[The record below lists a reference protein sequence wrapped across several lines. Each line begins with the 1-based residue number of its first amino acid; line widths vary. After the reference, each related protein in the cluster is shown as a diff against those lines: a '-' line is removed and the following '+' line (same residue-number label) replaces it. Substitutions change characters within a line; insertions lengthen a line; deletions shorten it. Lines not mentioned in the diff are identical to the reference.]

1 MSESNQIDMN
11 SLHNT
16 VLRET
21 ENDSLL
27 EIKPNFYQNLSDFIG
42 NLRKQE
48 FDDVENKIK
57 DTMIEMVT
65 ELTSL
70 LIHIRLEKISNSDDF
85 DISYLLDEEKF
96 ILDSLD
102 EQNERTE
109 MILSAT
115 INGKSKFLES
125 LAENHKIKKVVIR
138 FLDNVDEIVGADLE
152 KYGPFKAE
160 DIATIP
166 YENAQALIAKNIATK
181 VRWSIFFKI
190 CTYNFIAKNIAT
202 KVRWED

>member
-1 MSESNQIDMN
+1 MSELNEIDIN
-11 SLHNT
+11 SLHHI

-21 ENDSLL
+21 ENDSIL
-27 EIKPNFYQNLSDFIG
+27 EIDPNFYRDLSDFIG

-48 FDDVENKIK
+48 FDGVESKIK
-57 DTMIEMVT
+57 DALIEMAT

-70 LIHIRLEKISNSDDF
+70 LIHIRLDKISKSSDLE
-85 DISYLLDEEKF
+85 ISYLLDEEKF
-96 ILDSLD
+96 ILDSQE
-102 EQNERTE
+102 EQKERIE

-125 LAENHKIKKVVIR
+125 LAQTHKTKKIVIR
-138 FLDNVDEIVGADLE
+138 FLKEVDEIVGADLE
-152 KYGPFKAE
+152 KYGPFKTE

-166 YENAQALIAKNIATK
+166 YENAQALIT
-181 VRWSIFFKI
+181 
-190 CTYNFIAKNIAT
+190 KNIAT

>member
-27 EIKPNFYQNLSDFIG
+27 EIKPNFYQNLSNFIG

-181 VRWSIFFKI
+181 VRW
-190 CTYNFIAKNIAT
+190 
-202 KVRWED
+202 ED

>member
-1 MSESNQIDMN
+1 MSEPNQIDIN
-11 SLHNT
+11 SLHHT
-16 VLRET
+16 VLLET

-27 EIKPNFYQNLSDFIG
+27 EIKPNFYRNLSDFIG

-48 FDDVENKIK
+48 FDGVENKIK
-57 DTMIEMVT
+57 DTMIEMAT

-70 LIHIRLEKISNSDDF
+70 LIHIRLEKISNSDNF
-85 DISYLLDEEKF
+85 DISHLLDEEKF
-96 ILDSLD
+96 IFDSHE
-102 EQNERTE
+102 EQNVRIE

-115 INGKSKFLES
+115 ISGKSKFLES

-138 FLDNVDEIVGADLE
+138 FLSDVDEIIGADLE
-152 KYGPFKAE
+152 RYGPFKVE

-166 YENAQALIAKNIATK
+166 YENAQALIAKKIA
-181 VRWSIFFKI
+181 I
-190 CTYNFIAKNIAT
+190 

>member
-1 MSESNQIDMN
+1 MSESNQIDIN

-27 EIKPNFYQNLSDFIG
+27 EIKPNFYCNLSDFIG

-48 FDDVENKIK
+48 FDGVENKIK
-57 DTMIEMVT
+57 DTMIELAS

-85 DISYLLDEEKF
+85 DISLLLDEEKF
-96 ILDSLD
+96 ILDSQE
-102 EQNERTE
+102 EQNERLE
-109 MILSAT
+109 IILSAT

-125 LAENHKIKKVVIR
+125 LAENHKIKKIVIR
-138 FLDNVDEIVGADLE
+138 FLSEVDEIVGADLE

-181 VRWSIFFKI
+181 VRW
-190 CTYNFIAKNIAT
+190 
-202 KVRWED
+202 ED

>member
-109 MILSAT
+109 MILLAT

-181 VRWSIFFKI
+181 VRW
-190 CTYNFIAKNIAT
+190 
-202 KVRWED
+202 ED

>member
-1 MSESNQIDMN
+1 MSETNQIDIN
-11 SLHNT
+11 SLNHT

-21 ENDSLL
+21 EDDSLL
-27 EIKPNFYQNLSDFIG
+27 EIDPNFYRNLSDFIG

-48 FDDVENKIK
+48 FDGVESKIK
-57 DTMIEMVT
+57 DSLIEMAT

-70 LIHIRLEKISNSDDF
+70 LINIRLNKISKSSDF
-85 DISYLLDEEKF
+85 EIGSLLDEEKF
-96 ILDSLD
+96 ILDSQE
-102 EQNERTE
+102 EQRERTE

-125 LAENHKIKKVVIR
+125 LSQNHKTKRIAIR
-138 FLDNVDEIVGADLE
+138 FLQEVDEIVGADLE
-152 KYGPFKAE
+152 KYGPFKTE

-181 VRWSIFFKI
+181 VRW
-190 CTYNFIAKNIAT
+190 
-202 KVRWED
+202 ED

>member
-1 MSESNQIDMN
+1 MSESNQIDIN

-21 ENDSLL
+21 ENDSLS
-27 EIKPNFYQNLSDFIG
+27 EIKPTFYRNLSDFIG

-48 FDDVENKIK
+48 FDGVENKIK
-57 DTMIEMVT
+57 DTMIEMAS

-70 LIHIRLEKISNSDDF
+70 LIQIRLEKISNSNDF

-96 ILDSLD
+96 ILDSQE

-138 FLDNVDEIVGADLE
+138 FLSEVDEIVGADLE

-166 YENAQALIAKNIATK
+166 YENAQALIAKK
-181 VRWSIFFKI
+181 
-190 CTYNFIAKNIAT
+190 IAT

>member
-1 MSESNQIDMN
+1 MSESNQIDIN

-27 EIKPNFYQNLSDFIG
+27 EINPNFYRFLSDFIG

-48 FDDVENKIK
+48 FDGVENKIK
-57 DTMIEMVT
+57 DTMIEMAS

-70 LIHIRLEKISNSDDF
+70 LIHIRLEKIFDSNDY
-85 DISYLLDEEKF
+85 DIGHLLDEEKY
-96 ILDSLD
+96 ILDSQD
-102 EQNERTE
+102 EQNERIE

-138 FLDNVDEIVGADLE
+138 FLSEVDEIAGADLE
-152 KYGPFKAE
+152 KYGPFQAE

-181 VRWSIFFKI
+181 VRW
-190 CTYNFIAKNIAT
+190 
-202 KVRWED
+202 ED

>member
-1 MSESNQIDMN
+1 MSEPNQININ
-11 SLHNT
+11 SLHYT

-21 ENDSLL
+21 EDDSLV
-27 EIKPNFYQNLSDFIG
+27 EIDPNFYRNLSDFIG

-48 FDDVENKIK
+48 FDGVENKIK
-57 DTMIEMVT
+57 DTLIEMTT

-70 LIHIRLEKISNSDDF
+70 LIKIRLDKISKSPDF
-85 DISYLLDEEKF
+85 KIGHLLDEEKF
-96 ILDSLD
+96 ILDSQD
-102 EQNERTE
+102 EQRERTE

-125 LAENHKIKKVVIR
+125 LAQNHKTKKVVIR
-138 FLDNVDEIVGADLE
+138 FLNEVDEIVGADLE
-152 KYGPFKAE
+152 KYGPFKTE

-181 VRWSIFFKI
+181 VRW
-190 CTYNFIAKNIAT
+190 
-202 KVRWED
+202 ED

>member
-1 MSESNQIDMN
+1 M
-11 SLHNT
+11 LHHI

-21 ENDSLL
+21 ENDSLV
-27 EIKPNFYQNLSDFIG
+27 EIEPNFYRNLSDFIG

-48 FDDVENKIK
+48 FDGIENKIK
-57 DTMIEMVT
+57 NTLIDMVI

-70 LIHIRLEKISNSDDF
+70 LIQIRLDKISKSDDLET
-85 DISYLLDEEKF
+85 SYLLDEEKF
-96 ILDSLD
+96 ILDSQED
-102 EQNERTE
+102 QKERTE

-125 LAENHKIKKVVIR
+125 LTQNHKTKKIVIR
-138 FLDNVDEIVGADLE
+138 FLNEVDEIIGVDLE
-152 KYGPFKAE
+152 KYGPFKTE

-181 VRWSIFFKI
+181 VH
-190 CTYNFIAKNIAT
+190 
-202 KVRWED
+202 WED

>member
-1 MSESNQIDMN
+1 MSESNQIDIN
-11 SLHNT
+11 LLHQT

-21 ENDSLL
+21 ENDTLL
-27 EIKPNFYQNLSDFIG
+27 EIKPNFYRNLSDFIG

-57 DTMIEMVT
+57 NTMIEMAT

-85 DISYLLDEEKF
+85 EISHLLDEEKF
-96 ILDSLD
+96 ILDSQE

-125 LAENHKIKKVVIR
+125 LAENHKIKKIVIR
-138 FLDNVDEIVGADLE
+138 FLSEVDEIVGADLE

-166 YENAQALIAKNIATK
+166 YENAQALIAKK
-181 VRWSIFFKI
+181 
-190 CTYNFIAKNIAT
+190 IAT

>member
-1 MSESNQIDMN
+1 MSETNQMNIN
-11 SLHNT
+11 SLHHI

-27 EIKPNFYQNLSDFIG
+27 EIEPNFYINLADFIG

-48 FDDVENKIK
+48 FDGVESQIK
-57 DTMIEMVT
+57 DTMIEMAT

-70 LIHIRLEKISNSDDF
+70 LVHIRLNKISKSSDF
-85 DISYLLDEEKF
+85 ETGFLLDEEKY
-96 ILDSLD
+96 ILDSQE
-102 EQNERTE
+102 EQKERIE

-125 LAENHKIKKVVIR
+125 LSQNHKTKKIVVR
-138 FLDNVDEIVGADLE
+138 FLKETDEIVGADLE
-152 KYGPFKAE
+152 KYGPFKTE
-160 DIATIP
+160 DIATVP
-166 YENAQALIAKNIATK
+166 YENAQALI
-181 VRWSIFFKI
+181 S
-190 CTYNFIAKNIAT
+190 KNIAT

>member
-1 MSESNQIDMN
+1 MSETNQIDIN
-11 SLHNT
+11 SLHHI

-27 EIKPNFYQNLSDFIG
+27 EIDPNFYRNLSDFIG

-48 FDDVENKIK
+48 FDGIENKIK
-57 DTMIEMVT
+57 NTMIEMVT

-70 LIHIRLEKISNSDDF
+70 LIQIRLDKISKSTDLE
-85 DISYLLDEEKF
+85 ISYLLDEEKF
-96 ILDSLD
+96 ILDSQED
-102 EQNERTE
+102 QKERTE

-125 LAENHKIKKVVIR
+125 LTQNHKTKKIVIR
-138 FLDNVDEIVGADLE
+138 FLNEVDEIIGVDLE
-152 KYGPFKAE
+152 KYGPFKTE

-181 VRWSIFFKI
+181 VH
-190 CTYNFIAKNIAT
+190 
-202 KVRWED
+202 WED